1 MSHSPYVE
9 PPRHDPYQASLMAI
23 LNKLVDVS
31 VSRPEPRPYAPQYPK
46 ANPPEDFSGDPK
58 KLEGFIMQSMNVMEV
73 QPGNFPNDIVKIN
86 YMISFLRDG
95 PLKAIQALKTSP
107 YPAPALSSF
116 ASFLSYLRLN
126 YGEPDARASAK
137 RSLAE
142 LVQTSSAAKF
152 FSDFRQLMAI
162 VGYDLD
168 AEYIIDQARDKLKPE
183 LKDELARISTVFTS
197 FAEFQA
203 FICQLD
209 NRLWARKREKEAAH
223 KKETKPS
230 PVSPSGA
237 AVASVPRG
245 ATVAVASSA
254 SPAAPAVTPSSTS
267 AFRPAPTASV
277 PNGSL
282 PRGPL
287 TEQEKQRRTEAGLCR
302 YCGLPGHIAVNCP
315 AALKRNAAQGASI
328 PTITITQPTPSVAK

>member
-1 MSHSPYVE
+1 
-9 PPRHDPYQASLMAI
+9 MAI
-23 LNKLVDVS
+23 LTKLADAS
-31 VSRPEPRPYAPQYPK
+31 LSRPEPRPYAPQYPK

-116 ASFLSYLRLN
+116 AAFLSYLRLN

-162 VGYDLD
+162 IGYDLD

-183 LKDELARISTVFTS
+183 LKDELVRVPTVFTS

-209 NRLWARKREKEAAH
+209 NRLWARKREREAQS
-223 KKETKPS
+223 KKESKS
-230 PVSPSGA
+230 SSSSAGA
-237 AVASVPRG
+237 TVVAAVPRG
-245 ATVAVASSA
+245 STVAVASSA
-254 SPAAPAVTPSSTS
+254 SPAAPAVTSSAPAAPRPFSAVPGPS
-267 AFRPAPTASV
+267 ASM
-277 PNGSL
+277 

-302 YCGLPGHIAVNCP
+302 YCGTAGHIAINCP
-315 AALKRNAAQGASI
+315 AALKRRAATAPVV
-328 PTITITQPTPSVAK
+328 PTITVTQPTPSGPK